1 MSKGKQF
8 TLIIVEDHPM
18 FRNGL
23 RLLVETIPWITIVGE
38 YNNGESALEVLRE
51 RQIDIA
57 IVDVD
62 MPKMNGIEL
71 IKKCKEL
78 NLTTSL
84 IFLTVYN
91 EKSLLFRLM
100 DYGAMAYLLKETATE
115 EMQMCINNVA
125 HGERFVSTSLQPILE
140 QWKSLEGKQP
150 TIDMLT
156 TMEKKILTALAQ
168 MKTNKEIADA
178 FFISEK
184 TVENHRTNIAKKLN
198 IQGTHALLK
207 YAIEQKPFL

>member
-1 MSKGKQF
+1 MSKSKQF

-18 FRNGL
+18 FRSGL
-23 RLLVETIPWITIVGE
+23 RLLIETFPRITIVGE
-38 YNNGESALEVLRE
+38 YNNGETALEVLRE
-51 RQIDIA
+51 QQIDIA

-100 DYGAMAYLLKETATE
+100 DYGAKAYLLKETATE
-115 EMQMCINNVA
+115 EMQTCLTNVA
-125 HGERFVSTSLQPILE
+125 HGELFVSTSLQPILE
-140 QWKSLEGKQP
+140 QWKSQGEKQP
-150 TIDMLT
+150 SIDILT
-156 TMEKKILTALAQ
+156 TMEKKVLGALAQ
-168 MKTNKEIADA
+168 LKTNKEIADA